1 MTKKLHADYMQ
12 AKYGNSILL
21 FPSGNSERFQCEADI
36 LEAWNNN
43 VDFRTPR
50 EKYGYMRK
58 SDFEQY
64 GNKMDGIVY
73 IYGNLNVTIRNP
85 IV

>member
-1 MTKKLHADYMQ
+1 MN
-12 AKYGNSILL
+12 NSILL
-21 FPSGNSERFQCEADI
+21 FPAKGRYECEADV

-43 VDFRTPR
+43 ADFRTPR
-50 EKYGYMRK
+50 ERTAYMRK
-58 SDFEQY
+58 SDFEMF

-73 IYGNLNVTIRNP
+73 MYGDLVVTIRSP